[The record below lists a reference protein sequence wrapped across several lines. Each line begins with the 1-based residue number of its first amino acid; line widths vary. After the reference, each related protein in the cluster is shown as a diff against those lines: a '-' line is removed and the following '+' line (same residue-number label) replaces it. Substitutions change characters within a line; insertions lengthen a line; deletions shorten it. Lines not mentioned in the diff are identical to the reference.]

1 LQSIK
6 NQVFI
11 DWECL
16 IIDDGGTDNTKEV
29 VAPFLEQDTRFQF
42 FKREDKY
49 KKGLPGCRNYGLD
62 IAKGDCVIFFDD
74 DDFIHPE
81 NLKISLA
88 ELNDTTI
95 DFCTYQKCAYVGAR
109 PDVQPAVLGVKQKL
123 TPADIAKVVTQEIG
137 LASCTVLWR
146 RTCFETIRFNETL
159 LYAEEWECYLR
170 LLSENFKG
178 IQIDTVLYY
187 NRKHAA
193 SNTGEFYRNSPIR
206 KVSKKE
212 AIVLVLQNIKEKQ
225 LLTPTIIRYF
235 VTIAVDYKEYN
246 LFRQLLDLLELSDW
260 QRTKWFFFYYGLP
273 IRMVFYKLK
282 KSMHTKN

>member
-1 LQSIK
+1 
-6 NQVFI
+6 
-11 DWECL
+11 
-16 IIDDGGTDNTKEV
+16 
-29 VAPFLEQDTRFQF
+29 
-42 FKREDKY
+42 
-49 KKGLPGCRNYGLD
+49 
-62 IAKGDCVIFFDD
+62 
-74 DDFIHPE
+74 
-81 NLKISLA
+81 
-88 ELNDTTI
+88 
-95 DFCTYQKCAYVGAR
+95 
-109 PDVQPAVLGVKQKL
+109 
-123 TPADIAKVVTQEIG
+123 
-137 LASCTVLWR
+137 
-146 RTCFETIRFNETL
+146 
-159 LYAEEWECYLR
+159 

-178 IQIDTVLYY
+178 IQIDAILYY

-206 KVSKKE
+206 KASKKE

-260 QRTKWFFFYYGLP
+260 QRTKWFFFYYGFP